1 LYSNFNS
8 IEKIFINSVPAKS
21 QFLQFN
27 SQQSLAFSRLTAE
40 KDSYCSCVINFVYAI
55 KEWKKIK
62 PFLEHGGI
70 L

>member
-8 IEKIFINSVPAKS
+8 IEKICINGIPAKS

-40 KDSYCSCVINFVYAI
+40 KDSYCICIINFVYAI
-55 KEWKKIK
+55 KE
-62 PFLEHGGI
+62 
-70 L
+70 